1 MVVSVPDHRM
11 WKEFCCFCRRE
22 ATVGDW
28 ADRRGW
34 LEVECPHCGAF
45 RAERQFWV
53 AAHLKRARQPVLFR
67 ALAHWLADHRDD
79 WVAALARNPRAIQRP
94 IILLDDGTAVVARD
108 PETLDRVLGT

>member
-67 ALAHWLADHRDD
+67 ALAHWLADHRERTVAPEIPFEG
-79 WVAALARNPRAIQRP
+79 WETVAAA
-94 IILLDDGTAVVARD
+94 LDGR
-108 PETLDRVLGT
+108 